1 MENLNPEQ
9 MLLRKYLNELANQT
23 HSRLL
28 AETNVEIL
36 TQQVKDLQKRV
47 EELEQ
52 STEDD
57 TLVD

>member
-1 MENLNPEQ
+1 MDNLNPEQ

-23 HSRLL
+23 HNRLL

-57 TLVD
+57 SLVA